1 MQKSKFWFITFF
13 FARKMFFY
21 FLFATF
27 YLLFVSVS
35 FAATPQELKEEIN
48 RKNSELQELTNR
60 RLAIEKTLDD
70 LGDKSQNLKQELK
83 KIDYRVNQLN
93 LSIKS
98 GEITLEKLGLEI
110 KALDFD
116 IEDVKKGIAVKKE
129 AIAETLREIQKKDG
143 EGILEIVFR
152 HRSLVASVAEA
163 QSLID
168 FNSGLSLEVS
178 GLKNLQ
184 GELAVNLEDMN
195 RKKYQKELEAVNLK
209 SRRVIAVN
217 QKEERRELLDQTKN
231 QEKLFQQQL
240 SELEKRQAEISAE
253 ITGIE
258 EELRK
263 NLDPSLLP
271 APRPGV
277 LASPL
282 EGGRVTQKFGTVSRL
297 YGGKPHNGLDLGSY
311 LSAPITAAEK
321 GKVIM
326 VADQDKFCYRGAYG
340 KMVLVEHENNL
351 TTLYAHLSKYVVKE
365 GDIINKGDLIGYLGK
380 TGYATGPHLHFGV
393 YASQT
398 ITIRQS
404 KACGRMPFG
413 APLDPQNY
421 L

>member
-1 MQKSKFWFITFF
+1 MNLKTKNKNPRIKFL
-13 FARKMFFY
+13 KV
-21 FLFATF
+21 LFAIC
-27 YLLFVSVS
+27 YLLLASVS
-35 FAATPQELKEEIN
+35 FAATSQELKEEIN
-48 RKNSELQELTNR
+48 KKNSELQELANR
-60 RLAIEKTLDD
+60 RQAVEKTLDD

-98 GEITLEKLGLEI
+98 SEIILEKLGLEI

-116 IEDVKKGIAVKKE
+116 VVDVKNGIVVKKE
-129 AIAETLREIQKKDG
+129 AVAETLRQIQKKDG

-168 FNSGLSLEVS
+168 FNNGLSLEVN
-178 GLKNLQ
+178 GLKKLQ
-184 GELAVNLEDMN
+184 GELAEKLED
-195 RKKYQKELEAVNLK
+195 VNLK
-209 SRRVIAVN
+209 KIQKEAESVNLKNRHSIAVI
-217 QKEERRELLDQTKN
+217 QKEERSSLLDQTKN

-240 SELEKRQAEISAE
+240 SELEKRQAEISDE
-253 ITGIE
+253 ITDIE

-263 NLDPSLLP
+263 NLDPSFLP

-277 LASPL
+277 LANPL
-282 EGGRVTQKFGTVSRL
+282 EGGRVTQKFGAVSRL

-311 LSAPITAAEK
+311 LAAPITAAEK

-365 GDIINKGDLIGYLGK
+365 GDIINRGGLIGYEGR

-404 KACGRMPFG
+404 RACGLMPFG